1 MSRKEI
7 SGKFARLFEH
17 WRRREKER
25 EVQKSLQLADA
36 LSIPV
41 KNSQTIAAFLQQPES
56 MEVPEEDYSFHSGGA
71 LGLGAVLR

>member
-1 MSRKEI
+1 M
-7 SGKFARLFEH
+7 
-17 WRRREKER
+17 
-25 EVQKSLQLADA
+25 QKSLQLADA

-41 KNSQTIAAFLQQPES
+41 KNSQTITAFLQQPES